1 MFLSHFA
8 VGFAV
13 KRAAPRVSLG
23 TLFLAAQLP
32 DAIWPPLVL
41 LGVERVRIDPG
52 NTAVTPL
59 DFVHYP
65 WSHSLL
71 MAGAAAGLFG
81 LLHFLRVGDR
91 RAALWLGAAALSH
104 WLLDFI
110 SHRPDLPL
118 WPGGPMVGLGLWR
131 SVPATIAVEGALLAL
146 GVWTYLRATVAR
158 NRAGRITLWTLVG
171 VLVIIYA
178 GAVFGPPPPSARVVA
193 ASGLGLWLFVA
204 WGAWIDRNRAPAP
217 PPMPRP

>member
-8 VGFAV
+8 IGFAV

-32 DAIWPPLVL
+32 DVIWPPLVL
-41 LGVERVRIDPG
+41 LGAERVRIDPG

-71 MAGAAAGLFG
+71 MAAAAAGLFG
-81 LLHFLRVGDR
+81 LLHFLRVRDP
-91 RAALWLGAAALSH
+91 RAALWLGAVALSH

-110 SHRPDLPL
+110 SHRPDLSL
-118 WPGGPMVGLGLWR
+118 WPGGPLVGLGLWR
-131 SVPATIAVEGALLAL
+131 SVPATVTVEGTFLAL
-146 GVWTYLRATVAR
+146 GVWTYLRTTVAN
-158 NRAGRITLWTLVG
+158 NRTGSIALWALVG
-171 VLVIIYA
+171 MLVMIYA
-178 GAVFGPPPPSARVVA
+178 AAVFGPPPPTPQAVA

-204 WGAWIDRNRAPAP
+204 WGIWIDRNRTAA
-217 PPMPRP
+217 PRPSG